1 MASRQTGAK
10 RTKRRIIEPPKAR
23 AAVYVRLSK
32 ARQGSVSI
40 AKQKA
45 ACEGRV
51 TSWGDRYRY
60 SPESYA
66 ADGDYFED
74 NDRGAFQV
82 DSRRPAFEALR
93 DRMEEYRGGV
103 IVFYALDRLVRRL
116 RQWAEIEDLAR
127 EYQVDLVAVTQPIDT
142 TDAQGRFFAQMLAQF
157 AQLEAETIGTR
168 VRTAQEHLVHRG
180 RFRGGRPPFGYKV
193 ADHPSGEG
201 FVLEQEPDEA
211 RALRRAYDLI
221 VRQKLTLTRAAETMN
236 QEGFRTRGR
245 THADGSHTDS
255 PMRGPNLGKWLRNP
269 AVKGEIHFS
278 GGLVQNRDK
287 ELVSCIGDP
296 ILTEAEWARLMRHLN
311 PATGHSGARDN
322 DLLLSGL
329 VYCGH
334 CQHRMRGQTKEWGTY
349 GCFAGND
356 GSGACATPAYISRD
370 ALEAFVVKWL
380 LGHLDHQALDK
391 GARER
396 ASQQDDSH
404 RRAVEGE
411 YATTDSQMSRLID
424 SLADDEYSGPARVK
438 LIANINEKAARL
450 AELDA
455 ELDLLDEQRRL
466 DLRSA
471 AKPITP
477 DEWEALTLDQKRRL
491 VRMFVERVEV
501 KRSPKGKKSGPKA
514 DFSKGRVKIVPV
526 SLRLVAAANE

>member
-1 MASRQTGAK
+1 MTSGQSRAK
-10 RTKRRIIEPPKAR
+10 RAKRRQIDLPKAR
-23 AAVYVRLSK
+23 VAVYVRLSK

-40 AKQKA
+40 AKQRA
-45 ACEGRV
+45 ACEARV
-51 TSWGDRYRY
+51 ASWGDRYRY
-60 SPESYA
+60 SPESYE

-74 NDRGAFQV
+74 NDRGAFQM
-82 DSRRPAFEALR
+82 DSRRPAFEALL
-93 DRMEEYRGGV
+93 DRIPEYRGGV

-168 VRTAQEHLVHRG
+168 VRTAQEHLVQRG
-180 RFRGGRPPFGYKV
+180 RFRGGKPPFGYRV
-193 ADHPSGEG
+193 AEHPSGEG
-201 FVLEQEPDEA
+201 FVLEQAPEEA

-221 VRQKLTLTRAAETMN
+221 VKQKLTLTRTADQMN

-245 THADGSHTDS
+245 TLADGSHSDS

-269 AVKGEIHFS
+269 AMKGEIHFS

-287 ELVSCIGDP
+287 EIVSCIDDP
-296 ILTEAEWARLMRHLN
+296 ILTEAEWARLMRQLN

-334 CQHRMRGQTKEWGTY
+334 CRHRMRGQTKEWGTY
-349 GCFAGND
+349 GCFAGSD
-356 GSGACATPAYISRD
+356 GSGSCTSPAYISRD

-380 LGHLDHQALDK
+380 LGHLDHQALER

-396 ASQQDDSH
+396 ASQQDDSL
-404 RRAVEGE
+404 RRTVEAE
-411 YATTDSQMSRLID
+411 YAKTDAQMSRLME
-424 SLADDEYSGPARVK
+424 SLADDEYSGPARAR
-438 LIANINEKAARL
+438 LIANLNTKAERL
-450 AELDA
+450 AELDT

-471 AKPITP
+471 AKPIRP
-477 DEWEALTLDQKRRL
+477 EEWEVLSLDQKRRL

-514 DFSKGRVKIVPV
+514 DFTKGRVKIVPV

>member
-1 MASRQTGAK
+1 MTSRQTGAK
-10 RTKRRIIEPPKAR
+10 RAKRRIVEPPKAR

-40 AKQKA
+40 AKQRA
-45 ACEGRV
+45 ACEGRLDA
-51 TSWGDRYRY
+51 WGGRYRY
-60 SPESYA
+60 SPESYE

-82 DSRRPAFEALR
+82 DSRRPAFDALR
-93 DRMEEYRGGV
+93 DRMVEYRGGV

-127 EYQVDLVAVTQPIDT
+127 EFQVDLVAVTQPIDT

-168 VRTAQEHLVHRG
+168 VRSAQEHLVQRG
-180 RFRGGRPPFGYKV
+180 RFRGGKPPFGYRV
-193 ADHPSGEG
+193 AEHPSGEG
-201 FVLEQEPDEA
+201 FVLEQAPDEA
-211 RALRRAYDLI
+211 RTLRRAYDLI
-221 VRQKLTLTRAAETMN
+221 VKQRLTLTRAAETMN

-287 ELVSCIGDP
+287 ELVSCISDP
-296 ILTEAEWARLMRHLN
+296 ILTEAEWARLIRHLN
-311 PATGHSGARDN
+311 PSTGQSKARDN

-329 VYCGH
+329 VYCAR
-334 CQHRMRGQTKEWGTY
+334 CRHRMRGQTKEWGTY
-349 GCFAGND
+349 GCFAGSD
-356 GSGACATPAYISRD
+356 GSGACAAPAYISRD

-380 LGHLDHQALDK
+380 LAHLDRQAMAR

-396 ASQQDDSH
+396 ASQEDDAV
-404 RRAVEGE
+404 RRSVEAE
-411 YATTDSQMSRLID
+411 YARTDAQMSRLME
-424 SLADDEYSGPARVK
+424 SLADDEYNGSARAQLVTK
-438 LIANINEKAARL
+438 LNQKAERL

-455 ELDLLDEQRRL
+455 ELDLLDEQHRL
-466 DLRSA
+466 DLLSA
-471 AKPITP
+471 AEPITP
-477 DEWEALTLDQKRRL
+477 DEWEVLELDEKRRL
-491 VRMFVERVEV
+491 IRMFVERVEV
-501 KRSPKGKKSGPKA
+501 KRSPKGKKSGPRA
-514 DFSKGRVKIVPV
+514 DFTRGRVKIIPTT
-526 SLRLVAAANE
+526 LRVVAAANE

>member
-1 MASRQTGAK
+1 MALRQTSTN
-10 RTKRRIIEPPKAR
+10 RTERRIVEPPRPR

-40 AKQKA
+40 AKQRA
-45 ACEGRV
+45 ACEARL

-60 SPESYA
+60 SSASYET
-66 ADGDYFED
+66 DGDYFED
-74 NDRGAFQV
+74 NDRGAFQL

-127 EYQVDLVAVTQPIDT
+127 ECQVDLVAVTQPIDT

-168 VRTAQEHLVHRG
+168 VRTAQEHLVQRG
-180 RFRGGRPPFGYKV
+180 RFRGGKPPFGYRV
-193 ADHPSGEG
+193 ASHPSGEG
-201 FVLEQEPDEA
+201 YVLEQAPDEA
-211 RALRRAYDLI
+211 RAVRRAYELI
-221 VRQKLTLTRAAETMN
+221 VRNKLTLTRAAQQMN

-245 THADGSHTDS
+245 TTADGSHTDA

-278 GGLVQNRDK
+278 GGSVQNRDK
-287 ELVSCIGDP
+287 ELVSCIANP
-296 ILTEAEWARLMRHLN
+296 ILTEAEWALLMRHLS
-311 PATGHSGARDN
+311 PATGQSRARDN

-334 CQHRMRGQTKEWGTY
+334 CQHRMRGQTKAWGTY
-349 GCFAGND
+349 GCFAGSD
-356 GSGACATPAYISRD
+356 GSGACPTPAYISRD
-370 ALEAFVVKWL
+370 ALEAFVVTWL
-380 LGHLDHQALDK
+380 LGHLDRQALDR

-396 ASQQDDSH
+396 ASQGDESL
-404 RRAVEGE
+404 RRTLEAE
-411 YATTDSQMSRLID
+411 YAKTEAQMTRLME
-424 SLADDEYSGPARVK
+424 SLADDEFLGPTRER
-438 LIANINEKAARL
+438 LIANLNEKGDRL
-450 AELDA
+450 AQLDK

-471 AKPITP
+471 AKPISP
-477 DEWEALTLDQKRRL
+477 EEWETLSLDQRRRL

-501 KRSPKGKKSGPKA
+501 KRSPKGKNSGPKA
-514 DFSKGRVKIVPV
+514 DFTKGRVKIVPV
-526 SLRLVAAANE
+526 SLRLVAAAHD